1 MIDYLRQLNF
11 ASMVLRLLLAALA
24 GGAIGLERE
33 RKKRGAGFRTYMLVA
48 LGASL
53 TIVLSQYLDMMLRT
67 EWNAISEI
75 IGIRTDVSRLGAQV
89 INGVGF
95 LGAGTI
101 IVTSH
106 QEVKGLTTAAGLWAS
121 ACMGLAAG
129 AGFYEGVMACF
140 LLILLIMTMLP
151 AIENKFLSRS
161 RYMNINIAM
170 KSMDYIG
177 NVIAVMKMNKIK
189 VLDIDRDESSDKQY
203 IQSGTVMCLLLPSR
217 LMHENVV
224 AMLSAVEGVVSI
236 DEI

>member
-203 IQSGTVMCLLLPSR
+203 IQAGTVMCLLLPSR